1 MDVKLFYHSD
11 YPVVDDNAG
20 LPLGFFGLLCA
31 FDLLDLEFFYDA
43 LTTAFIIL
51 F

>member
-1 MDVKLFYHSD
+1 MTTLVYR
-11 YPVVDDNAG
+11 YI
-20 LPLGFFGLLCA
+20 FFGLLCA
-31 FDLLDLEFFYDA
+31 FELLGLEFFYDA